1 MSYQN
6 DYIQMYNL
14 TVGIFQNMFTNIF
27 TNVVEMDFKYDLMLY
42 TNLIQYEQYFFECCI
57 FLLKFSIYYITFLI
71 FFEFVSKTLETV
83 NIYSS
88 VTRKYI
94 IKYNRSQEDIELL
107 YSEISKQ
114 SDKIDELKEQIENL
128 QFYYD
133 YHENIETDDKRTQ
146 FPDNVPIPVP
156 IPSGPVKKKI
166 IRKAAKKATK
176 TIKELV
182 EQRLV

>member
-1 MSYQN
+1 M
-6 DYIQMYNL
+6 
-14 TVGIFQNMFTNIF
+14 
-27 TNVVEMDFKYDLMLY
+27 
-42 TNLIQYEQYFFECCI
+42 
-57 FLLKFSIYYITFLI
+57 
-71 FFEFVSKTLETV
+71 
-83 NIYSS
+83 
-88 VTRKYI
+88 
-94 IKYNRSQEDIELL
+94 L
-107 YSEISKQ
+107 YSELSKQ
-114 SDKIDELKEQIENL
+114 SDEMHELKEQIENL

>member
-14 TVGIFQNMFTNIF
+14 TVGIFQNMFTNLF
-27 TNVVEMDFKYDLMLY
+27 TNVVEIDLKYDLMLY

-94 IKYNRSQEDIELL
+94 RKYHRSQEEIEML
-107 YSEISKQ
+107 YSELSKQ
-114 SDKIDELKEQIENL
+114 YDEMHELKQQIENL

-146 FPDNVPIPVP
+146 FPDNIP

-166 IRKAAKKATK
+166 IRRAAKKATK

>member
-14 TVGIFQNMFTNIF
+14 TVGMFQNMF

-94 IKYNRSQEDIELL
+94 RKYHRSQEEIEML
-107 YSEISKQ
+107 YSELSKQ
-114 SDKIDELKEQIENL
+114 SDEMHELKKQLEDL
-128 QFYYD
+128 QLYN
-133 YHENIETDDKRTQ
+133 ECQKNVVMDDKLTQ

-156 IPSGPVKKKI
+156 IPSGPVTKKI